1 MFCIRAQIRKGMITM
16 NIYDFTLKDNKGN
29 DKSLSDYKGKVLLIV
44 NTATKCGLT
53 PQYEELEALYKK
65 YNERGFEILDFP
77 CNQFKEQAPG
87 TDAEITE
94 FCTLNYGTTFPRFQK
109 IEVNGANE
117 SPLYT
122 WLKKE
127 KPEDK
132 GDVKS
137 KAFEVLV
144 KPMRSTNEE
153 ADIKWNFGKFLIDA
167 KGDVVERFSP
177 AYSPEKLEKTIESL
191 LQK

>member
-1 MFCIRAQIRKGMITM
+1 MITM